1 MQQINF
7 EDVLSKI
14 LEKDSRYDREA
25 YIFLRDALE
34 FTQKAISK
42 ANKGKTGHIS
52 GQQLLNGIREYA
64 LAMFGPM
71 ALTVLEEW
79 GVRKCEDFGNMVF
92 SMVENGLLHKTE
104 KDSPDDFKN
113 VFTFEEAFRD
123 PFIPSSKKTGASGTQ
138 PRELEKN

>member
-42 ANKGKTGHIS
+42 ASKGKTGHIS

-71 ALTVLEEW
+71 ALTVLDEW

-123 PFIPSSKKTGASGTQ
+123 PFIPSSKKPGASGTQ